1 MDNIFSDR
9 ITDVPRSFLREILKV
24 AISPD
29 IISFAGGLPSREHFP
44 LEGIRSATNK
54 VFDTAGADVLQYAN
68 SEGFIGL
75 REWISQRYQT
85 KGLTVDPEDIL
96 ITNGSQQGL
105 DLIGKTMLNDGDGMI
120 IEEPG
125 YLGAIQAFSL
135 YKTTFYPVPLHNNGI
150 DIDILSQTLKKH
162 NPKLYYAVPNFQN
175 PSGVTY
181 DETNRQQ
188 VADLLQPTRTMF
200 IEDNPYGDLR
210 FMGTDKPSFK
220 TFLPDHTILL
230 GSFSK
235 IVVPALRLGWI
246 AAPSHIFEKLLI
258 AKQAS
263 DLHTNS
269 FGQHIVHQYLMDNDI
284 DAHIAKIRHAYGIRR
299 DAMISAIR
307 DFFPKDIHHTAPEG
321 GMFVWLTLPESISA
335 MDLFNRAIAQN
346 VAFVPGYPFYIGRK
360 DTNTL
365 RLNFSCMDVKTIEI
379 GIQRLANALK
389 EMV

>member
-44 LEGIRSATNK
+44 LEGIRNATNK
-54 VFDTAGADVLQYAN
+54 VFDIYGADVLQYAN

-75 REWISQRYQT
+75 REWISQRYAT
-85 KGLTVDPEDIL
+85 KGLTIDPEHIL

-105 DLIGKTMLNDGDGMI
+105 DLIGKTMLNDGDGMV

-125 YLGAIQAFSL
+125 YLGAIQAFAL
-135 YKTTFYPVPLHNNGI
+135 YKTTFHPVPLHDNGI
-150 DIDILSQTLKKH
+150 DVDVLSETLKKH

-188 VADLLQPTRTMF
+188 VADLLRPTRTMF

-220 TFLPDHTILL
+220 TYLPDHTILL

-246 AAPSHIFEKLLI
+246 VAPSHIFEKLLI
-258 AKQAS
+258 AKQAA

-284 DAHIAKIRHAYGIRR
+284 DAHIASIRHAYGIRR

-307 DFFPKDIHHTAPEG
+307 DFFPKEVHHTAPEG
-321 GMFVWLTLPESISA
+321 GMFVWLTLPESVSA
-335 MDLFNRAIAQN
+335 MDLFNRAIKQN
-346 VAFVPGYPFYIGRK
+346 VAFVPGHPFYIGRK

-365 RLNFSCMDVKTIEI
+365 RLNFSCMDVKTIGI
-379 GIQRLANALK
+379 GIQRLAHALK
-389 EMV
+389 EMI